1 MDLNKLIT
9 TVQGLSDTENDLK
22 QLKTQLTKVEEQLIK
37 NAHQLDEALH
47 VLDPNRH
54 SLGWLFILSVKA
66 AAPRV
71 DAQRFISQAQIFL
84 QNCNPQ
90 HIRLAPA
97 RFARVSRK
105 FTELLVDV
113 RQPMR
118 GIIPLRA
125 ALAALS
131 SEPKQLTPIHTDFV
145 QLCLLAKC
153 YRTALPILDEE
164 LYEVSTETTGLLPKD
179 LLCYYYYGGRVYVG
193 MKQYKKAL
201 EFFKLVFTAPA
212 LVLSAIMV
220 EAYKKFVLVSLIVH
234 GQVAAIPKYTSSVVH
249 RHIKNATAPY
259 QELANAY
266 STHSTEDVQKCIA
279 TCAETFQK
287 DGNFGLAKQCL
298 RALNNANIKRHTQTY
313 LTLSLHDIADSTK
326 LGTVAEV
333 ETTLLRMI
341 EENEI
346 FANINQKDGMVAFQE
361 DQEHYNTNRMMA
373 YMDTQIDRTIMLEK
387 KLKNLDELISLTPAY
402 VQRTSGHE
410 RHAKWAVGDM
420 IDDSGFGHDFPS
432 EKGSFPKAF

>member
-1 MDLNKLIT
+1 LNKLIT
-9 TVQGLSDTENDLK
+9 TIQGLAGDDSDLK
-22 QLKTQLTKVEEQLIK
+22 QLKTQLNKFEETLVK
-37 NAHQLDEALH
+37 NVNQLDEALN

-54 SLGWLFILSVKA
+54 CLGWLFILSVKA
-66 AAPRV
+66 GSPRL
-71 DAQRFISQAQIFL
+71 DAQRFISHAQIFL

-90 HIRLAPA
+90 HIRLAPS
-97 RFARVSRK
+97 RFAKVARK
-105 FTELLVDV
+105 FTDLLVEV

-153 YRTALPILDEE
+153 YRAALPILDEE
-164 LYEVSTETTGLLPKD
+164 LYEVSTESTGLLPKD

-193 MKQYKKAL
+193 MKLYKKAL

-212 LVLSAIMV
+212 VVLSAIMV
-220 EAYKKFVLVSLIVH
+220 EAYKKFVLVSLIVY
-234 GQVAAIPKYTSSVVH
+234 GQVAAIPKYTSSVVG
-249 RHIKNATAPY
+249 RHIKNATVPY

-266 STHSTEDVQKCIA
+266 STHSTEDLQKCIA

-313 LTLSLHDIADSTK
+313 LTLSLRDIADSTK
-326 LGTVAEV
+326 LANSEV

-341 EENEI
+341 EDNEI
-346 FANINQKDGMVAFQE
+346 FASINQKDGMVAFQE
-361 DQEHYNTNRMMA
+361 DPEHYNTNRMMA
-373 YMDTQIDRTIMLEK
+373 HMDAQIDRTIALDK
-387 KLKNLDELISLTPAY
+387 KLRTLDELISLTPTY
-402 VQRTSGHE
+402 VQRTSGHHD
-410 RHAKWAVGDM
+410 RHARWAAGD
-420 IDDSGFGHDFPS
+420 IDDGGFHDFPI
-432 EKGSFPKAF
+432 EKGSFPKNF